1 MEIVPEIERIV
12 HFVRE
17 ARAEAAER
25 HHRFRAAIDPHA
37 EMRAHALSGV
47 RQNRAEPKTFLLRDR
62 MLMQKEL
69 CRGEMKDTRRH
80 SLFLPVY
87 EKNGT
92 PPEGA
97 SRLFPKNYLRPYFL
111 LNLSTR
117 PLVSTSFCLPV

>member
-1 MEIVPEIERIV
+1 
-12 HFVRE
+12 
-17 ARAEAAER
+17 
-25 HHRFRAAIDPHA
+25 
-37 EMRAHALSGV
+37 MRAHTLPGV

-69 CRGEMKDTRRH
+69 CRGEVKDAGRH
-80 SLFLPVY
+80 SFLLPVY